1 MLVGNSRNLHS
12 ELKSENTDKLK
23 KNMKITNLIH
33 NANDEKMKLT
43 IKSIFKEKNLNHN
56 LTDDFSIDNKKK

>member
-1 MLVGNSRNLHS
+1 
-12 ELKSENTDKLK
+12 
-23 KNMKITNLIH
+23 MKITNLIH

>member
-1 MLVGNSRNLHS
+1 
-12 ELKSENTDKLK
+12 
-23 KNMKITNLIH
+23 MKITNLIH

-43 IKSIFKEKNLNHN
+43 IKYIFKEKNLNHN